1 MDSVALVSQVG
12 WGHALLFACT
22 VFYLAWWTVFF
33 RDVDDK
39 PTGALRAVGIACI
52 VVAAIA
58 GVAAVAVTVVALV
71 QIPMAIPPFFILAI
85 AVVLYLVLMVGT
97 RWLAKRTV
105 TTELALIVGWMAFE
119 VSTVNGIASLHAIT
133 GASFIMLVL
142 VLGVAFVANVVCY
155 TLYYAL
161 KGRAAFIDGCI
172 PLGIVGV
179 ISALLAIAF
188 V

>member
-1 MDSVALVSQVG
+1 MDGIALVSQVG
-12 WGHALLFACT
+12 WGHALLFVCA

-33 RDVDDK
+33 RDVDDR
-39 PTGALRAVGIACI
+39 PTGALRILGIACI

-58 GVAAVAVTVVALV
+58 GIAAVAVTVVALV
-71 QIPMAIPPFFILAI
+71 QMPMAIPPFLILAV

-97 RWLAKRTV
+97 RWLAKRSV
-105 TTELALIVGWMAFE
+105 TTELALIVGWMALE

-133 GASFIMLVL
+133 GASFIMLAL
-142 VLGVAFVANVVCY
+142 VLAVAFIVNVVCY

-172 PLGIVGV
+172 PLVIVGI
-179 ISALLAIAF
+179 ISALLAIAL

>member
-1 MDSVALVSQVG
+1 MDSIALVSQVG
-12 WGHALLFACT
+12 WGHALLFACA

-33 RDVDDK
+33 RDVDNK
-39 PTGALRAVGIACI
+39 PKGALRAIGIACI
-52 VVAAIA
+52 VIAAIA
-58 GVAAVAVTVVALV
+58 GVAAVVVTVVALV
-71 QIPMAIPPFFILAI
+71 QMPMAIPPFFILAV

-97 RWLAKRTV
+97 RWLAKRSV
-105 TTELALIVGWMAFE
+105 TTELALIVGWMALE

-142 VLGVAFVANVVCY
+142 VLGVAFIVNVVCY

-161 KGRAAFIDGCI
+161 EGRAAFIDGCI
-172 PLGIVGV
+172 PLAIVGI
-179 ISALLAIAF
+179 ISALLAVAL

>member
-12 WGHALLFACT
+12 WGHALLFACAA
-22 VFYLAWWTVFF
+22 FYLAWWTVFF

-142 VLGVAFVANVVCY
+142 VLG
-155 TLYYAL
+155 
-161 KGRAAFIDGCI
+161 
-172 PLGIVGV
+172 
-179 ISALLAIAF
+179 
-188 V
+188 